1 MRSSAPPP
9 PDVLRPGVFFSGARY
24 DLPPVVDAPDGFNT
38 ILEGYGKDGALKNSL
53 GSSNRDPILVT
64 W

>member
-1 MRSSAPPP
+1 MIVTNAKIVVQPR
-9 PDVLRPGVFFSGARY
+9 FN
-24 DLPPVVDAPDGFNT
+24 LPPVVDVPNGFNT
-38 ILEGYGKDGALKNSL
+38 LLEGYGKDGALKNSL